1 MTAKKLPMVEDIRDE
16 ADYENPVRIVLVPR
30 SNRVDTDALMAH
42 LFCDD
47 GSRKSYRCEYEY
59 DRA

>member
-42 LFCDD
+42 FICDD
-47 GSRKSYRCEYEY
+47 GSRKKLSCEYEY
-59 DRA
+59 DRT

>member
-1 MTAKKLPMVEDIRDE
+1 MKIPC
-16 ADYENPVRIVLVPR
+16 VLYSVPR

-42 LFCDD
+42 LFATTDLEKL
-47 GSRKSYRCEYEY
+47 SCEYEY

>member
-1 MTAKKLPMVEDIRDE
+1 MTAKKITNGGDIRDE

-42 LFCDD
+42 LFATTDLEKKL
-47 GSRKSYRCEYEY
+47 SCEYEY
-59 DRA
+59 DRT